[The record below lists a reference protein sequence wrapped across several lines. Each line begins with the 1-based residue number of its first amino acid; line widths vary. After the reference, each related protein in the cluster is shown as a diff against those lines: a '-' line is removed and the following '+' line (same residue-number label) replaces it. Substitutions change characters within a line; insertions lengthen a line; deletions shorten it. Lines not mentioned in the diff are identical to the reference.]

1 MSGLTAPTQF
11 AEAAGTRFAYRRFGA
26 GPGAPL
32 LLVQFFMG
40 NLDGFDPA
48 VTDALAAGREVIL
61 FDNAGVGLSTGTAPA
76 TIAGMARDAGVV
88 EQDDLAPATIAGMAR
103 DAGALADALGLAQID
118 VFGHSMGGHV
128 AQQLTIDRP
137 GLVRRLVLAGTGP
150 RGGEGMRER
159 KPEVSAL
166 FTAKPEP
173 RDLMWLPVFFA
184 PSPASQA
191 AGRRYLDRIR
201 GRRAAD
207 RDVPVSAATITAH
220 LAARAEWG
228 LQLADGFA
236 YLQAITQPVLVV
248 NGHADIIVPT
258 VNSYLLQQNL
268 PDAELVLYPDSG
280 HGAHF
285 QYPGRFTRQ
294 VTEFLDRPGSP
305 AG

>member
-76 TIAGMARDAGVV
+76 TIAGMARDAG
-88 EQDDLAPATIAGMAR
+88 
-103 DAGALADALGLAQID
+103 ALADALGLAQID

-128 AQQLTIDRP
+128 AQQLTVDRP

-201 GRRAAD
+201 GRRADD

-305 AG
+305 AA

>member
-11 AEAAGTRFAYRRFGA
+11 AEADGTRFAYRRFGA

-61 FDNAGVGLSTGTAPA
+61 FDNAGVGLSTGTAP
-76 TIAGMARDAGVV
+76 D
-88 EQDDLAPATIAGMAR
+88 TIAGMAR

-201 GRRAAD
+201 GRRADD

-305 AG
+305 AA

>member
-61 FDNAGVGLSTGTAPA
+61 FDNAGVGLSTGT
-76 TIAGMARDAGVV
+76 
-88 EQDDLAPATIAGMAR
+88 APATIAGMAR

-201 GRRAAD
+201 GRRADD

-305 AG
+305 AA

>member
-61 FDNAGVGLSTGTAPA
+61 FDNAGVGLSTGT
-76 TIAGMARDAGVV
+76 
-88 EQDDLAPATIAGMAR
+88 APATIAGMAR

-201 GRRAAD
+201 GRRADD

>member
-1 MSGLTAPTQF
+1 MTALSSLTAPTQY
-11 AEAAGTRFAYRRFGA
+11 AEADGTRFAYRRFGA
-26 GPGAPL
+26 GPGRPL

-48 VTDALAAGREVIL
+48 VTDVLAAGREVIL
-61 FDNAGVGLSTGTAPA
+61 FDNAGVGLSTGTAPD
-76 TIAGMARDAGVV
+76 TIAGMARDAG
-88 EQDDLAPATIAGMAR
+88 R
-103 DAGALADALGLAQID
+103 LADALGLTPID

-150 RGGEGMRER
+150 RGGEGMLER
-159 KPEVSAL
+159 KPEISAL
-166 FTAKPEP
+166 FTAKHEP
-173 RDLMWLPVFFA
+173 QDLMWLPIFFS
-184 PSPASQA
+184 PSAASQA
-191 AGRRYLDRIR
+191 AGRGYLDRIR
-201 GRRAAD
+201 RRAGGD
-207 RDVPVSAATITAH
+207 RDVPVSAATIGAH

-228 LQLADGFA
+228 GRRPDGFA
-236 YLQAITQPVLVV
+236 YLQAITQPVLVAS
-248 NGHADIIVPT
+248 GHNDIIVPT

-294 VTEFLDRPGSP
+294 VTEFLDRPDGPDDASLPGAP
-305 AG
+305 AAAVTGA

>member
-1 MSGLTAPTQF
+1 MTAMSSLTAPTQY
-11 AEAAGTRFAYRRFGA
+11 AEADGTRFAYRRFGA
-26 GPGAPL
+26 GPGRPL

-48 VTDALAAGREVIL
+48 VTDVLAAGREVIA
-61 FDNAGVGLSTGTAPA
+61 FDNAGVGLSTGTAPD
-76 TIAGMARDAGVV
+76 TIAGMARDAG
-88 EQDDLAPATIAGMAR
+88 R
-103 DAGALADALGLAQID
+103 LADALGLTQLD

-150 RGGEGMRER
+150 RGGEGMLER
-159 KPEVSAL
+159 KPEISAL
-166 FTAKPEP
+166 FTAKHEP
-173 RDLMWLPVFFA
+173 QDLMWLPIFFA
-184 PSPASQA
+184 PSAASQA
-191 AGRRYLDRIR
+191 AGRGYLDRIR
-201 GRRAAD
+201 RRLPGD
-207 RDVPVSAATITAH
+207 RDVPVSAATIGAH

-228 LQLADGFA
+228 VRRPDGYA
-236 YLQAITQPVLVV
+236 YLQAITQPVLVA
-248 NGHADIIVPT
+248 NGHNDIIVPT

-294 VTEFLDRPGSP
+294 VTEFLDRPDGP
-305 AG
+305 VGRR

>member
-76 TIAGMARDAGVV
+76 TIAGMARDAG
-88 EQDDLAPATIAGMAR
+88 
-103 DAGALADALGLAQID
+103 ALADALGLAQID

-128 AQQLTIDRP
+128 AQQLTVDRP